1 MRPKRYSLQ
10 IDIINYFSIFLIWLE
25 LRLFNRRCLVGIQSV
40 PPIIF
45 VDRIV
50 AIAVGKYPQS
60 PSQSPNKRPIRKK
73 RVNIILYNPYKVP
86 TASRVTVK
94 APLGV
99 DISITPA
106 SKTPRLRLNIISY
119 RVLATPLLIFYR
131 PKSHIKRRSKLVIN
145 VSSSPLTELS
155 NNSNNSFNSVL
166 QPDPK
171 DTQALIV
178 YRKNP
183 RLSFAQILARRS
195 LSLIERSNSLYLYR
209 SSQSNSVPR
218 YPALPDTPPNS

>member
-10 IDIINYFSIFLIWLE
+10 IDIINCFSIFLIWLE

-40 PPIIF
+40 PPTIF

-50 AIAVGKYPQS
+50 AIAVGKHPQS
-60 PSQSPNKRPIRKK
+60 PNQSPNKRPIRK
-73 RVNIILYNPYKVP
+73 RRINTILYNPYKVP
-86 TASRVTVK
+86 TASRVTIK
-94 APLGV
+94 APPEI
-99 DISITPA
+99 DIPITLA

-119 RVLATPLLIFYR
+119 RVLAIPLLILYR
-131 PKSHIKRRSKLVIN
+131 PKSYIKRRSKPIIN
-145 VSSSPLTELS
+145 VSSSPLIKLP
-155 NNSNNSFNSVL
+155 NNSNNPFDSVL

-171 DTQALIV
+171 DTQALII

-195 LSLIERSNSLYLYR
+195 LSLIKRSNSLYLYR
-209 SSQSNSVPR
+209 SS
-218 YPALPDTPPNS
+218 